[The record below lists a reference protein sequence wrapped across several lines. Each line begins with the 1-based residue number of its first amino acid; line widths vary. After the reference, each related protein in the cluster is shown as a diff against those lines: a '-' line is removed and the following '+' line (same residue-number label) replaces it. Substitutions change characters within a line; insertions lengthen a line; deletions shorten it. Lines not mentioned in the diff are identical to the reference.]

1 MATFEEQIEALV
13 GFDVAVDLGPN
24 ATEITQFIQDG
35 VIDVISKVLELKPEE
50 ASLFSR
56 VDYDTGSG
64 QTVNSGQ
71 IINVTREHD
80 NTTVLRPADRIPAK
94 DRYDAQ
100 DTNSL
105 KYRSKYNP
113 AYYMLDKKVH
123 VLPTAGSSGNRGVIN
138 FIDYDIAIDED
149 ETGTNLENFP
159 SKYYR
164 LVVLYG
170 AIKTVESKLSHVA
183 QEDEDQELITIWNS
197 ILGNL
202 KNDYGD
208 VFAIMAKA
216 APKPQQGGQPS
227 ES

>member
-1 MATFEEQIEALV
+1 MSRTFEEQIEGLT
-13 GFDVAVDLGPN
+13 GLDLTSNSTPN

-35 VIDVISKVLELKPEE
+35 VIDVISKIMEYKPEE

-56 VDYDTGSG
+56 IDYDTGSG

-80 NTTVLRPADRIPAK
+80 DTSILRPADRIAAK

-100 DTNSL
+100 DTKSL

-113 AYYMLDKKVH
+113 AYYMLDKKVY

-159 SKYYR
+159 SKYYY
-164 LVVLYG
+164 LVSLYA
-170 AIKTVESKLSHVA
+170 AIKTVQSKISHIA
-183 QEDEDQELITIWNS
+183 EEDEDTELVNIWTNV
-197 ILGNL
+197 LTTL
-202 KNDYGD
+202 KNDYIEAFT
-208 VFAIMAKA
+208 VMKKA
-216 APKPQQGGQPS
+216 APKQQGGQAS
-227 ES
+227 EG